1 MMAGA
6 FTSFDVTTQGV
17 PKLLDRL
24 KGFEDDVYKALQT
37 DIKTAADAIG
47 ATARGL
53 LPGEPPTSHWAASG
67 RFAWD
72 AGKVRGGIKPSMRT
86 RRVAGTRVVW
96 ALVRSTNAAAN
107 LFMATG
113 SKDNSRLGSLVAA
126 SYGSTYPRALGPA
139 WTMKVDQARKD
150 IQDAIDRAAA
160 KVNRG

>member
-1 MMAGA
+1 MT

-37 DIKTAADAIG
+37 DIKTAADQIG
-47 ATARGL
+47 VSARGL
-53 LPGEPPTSHWAASG
+53 LPQGPPTSHWAASG
-67 RFAWD
+67 RMAWD
-72 AGKVRGGIKPSMRT
+72 DGKVRSGIKPSMRT

-107 LFMATG
+107 LFMASG
-113 SKDNSRLGSLVAA
+113 SKDNSRLGNLLKG
-126 SYGSTYPRALGPA
+126 SYGSTFPRAMGPA
-139 WTMKVDQARKD
+139 WTLNVDKARKD
-150 IQDAIDRAAA
+150 IQEAINRAAA